1 MAESTEAIYVIL
13 EEATNALEQGV
24 ALAEETITQLNNA
37 AQAASA
43 NVTETQAQIQNLA
56 ATVQAERENRTN
68 EALNLPPS
76 IVPENR
82 QETLQGA
89 VDYLDLVR
97 RSLADDKIRF
107 DELSVIAR
115 LGAAVTAGFQANGG
129 PKLQGFSSSFNEIT
143 AQISRSQLPRAKSGL
158 GNFEASLGGISGLPS
173 NPAATA
179 YRGPPMPIQTLNTS
193 GGTARPSPA
202 PA

>member
-13 EEATNALEQGV
+13 EEATNTLEQGV
-24 ALAEETITQLNNA
+24 ALAEETIIQLNNA

-82 QETLQGA
+82 
-89 VDYLDLVR
+89 
-97 RSLADDKIRF
+97 
-107 DELSVIAR
+107 
-115 LGAAVTAGFQANGG
+115 
-129 PKLQGFSSSFNEIT
+129 
-143 AQISRSQLPRAKSGL
+143 
-158 GNFEASLGGISGLPS
+158 
-173 NPAATA
+173 
-179 YRGPPMPIQTLNTS
+179 
-193 GGTARPSPA
+193 
-202 PA
+202 